1 MPSADIASRLAA
13 LREAL
18 KKRNLDG
25 FVVPL
30 TDEHASEYVADYAQ
44 RLAWITGFTGSA
56 GSAVVMAD
64 KAAIF
69 VDGRY
74 TIQVAQ
80 QVDPKLFEI
89 CGVPAT
95 SPAKW
100 LEKQV
105 TEGQVIGY
113 DPFLHTIGW
122 VDEIKTKLADRDARL
137 VAVEG
142 NPIDA
147 VWDGQPGEPN
157 TPVHPHDVKYAGLS
171 HQEKRNQIAAAIR
184 EKGAEAAIV
193 TQLDS
198 IAWLFNIRSN
208 DVLHTPVSLAY
219 TVLDADGKATLYIDN
234 VKVTAELKAHLG
246 NEVGIA
252 PKSDFLSGV
261 EKLGKAGKKVLA
273 DPATASSAI
282 FDTLK
287 KSGARII
294 KSADPCALPK
304 ARKNEVEL
312 NSTRATHIRD
322 GAAVANFLH
331 WISVEAPKGHLDEM
345 IARDKL
351 LAFRKVNGDLKD
363 LSFDTISA
371 FGPNGAICHYKLT
384 GESNL
389 PIKPGSLYLVDSGGQ
404 YFDGTTDI
412 TRTVPIGEVGDE
424 EKDRFT
430 RVLKGHIALATAK
443 FPKGTTGP
451 ELDSFARRP
460 LWEVGLDY
468 DHGTGHGVGCFL
480 AVHEGPGRIAK
491 GQNTIQLEP
500 GMIYSNE
507 PGYYKAGEYGI
518 RIENLV
524 IVREEHMGGEQEMLG
539 FETITFC
546 PIDKR
551 LVKTEIMTEGEI
563 DWLNAYHAKVWEKLN
578 PLVAK
583 DTRPWLR
590 DATTP
595 ITD

>member
-1 MPSADIASRLAA
+1 MPILKIEDRLEA
-13 LREAL
+13 LREEM

-25 FVVPL
+25 LVVPL
-30 TDEHASEYVADYAQ
+30 TDEHASEYVASYAQ

-56 GSAVVMAD
+56 GFAVVMAD
-64 KAAIF
+64 QAAIF

-74 TIQVAQ
+74 TIQVNK

-89 CGVPAT
+89 CGVPGT
-95 SPAKW
+95 SPLKW
-100 LEKQV
+100 LGKNL
-105 TEGQVIGY
+105 TGGRKIGY

-122 VDEIKTKLADRDARL
+122 VKEACTKLAIHDAEL
-137 VAVEG
+137 VLTRG

-147 VWDGQPGEPN
+147 VWDDQPGEPN

-171 HQEKRNQIAAAIR
+171 HQDKRKQIAAAIR
-184 EKGAEAAIV
+184 ETGAEVAII

-219 TVLDADGKATLYIDN
+219 TVLDADGKATLYIDD
-234 VKVTAELKAHLG
+234 VKVNAALKAHLG

-252 PKSDFLSGV
+252 PKSDFLEGV
-261 EKLGKAGKKVLA
+261 KALGKAGKKVLA
-273 DPATASSAI
+273 DPNTASSAI

-287 KSGARII
+287 ESGARII
-294 KSADPCALPK
+294 KAADPCALPK
-304 ARKNEVEL
+304 ARKNRVEL
-312 NSTRATHIRD
+312 NGTRATHIRD

-331 WISVEAPKGHLDEM
+331 WISLEAPKGQLDEM
-345 IARDKL
+345 TARDKL
-351 LAFRKVNGDLKD
+351 LAFRKVNGDLLD

-384 GESNL
+384 RESNL
-389 PIKPGSLYLVDSGGQ
+389 PIKPGSLYLIDSGGQ
-404 YFDGTTDI
+404 YLDGTTDI

-491 GQNTIQLEP
+491 VQNTIALEP

-518 RIENLV
+518 RIENLI
-524 IVREEHMGGEQEMLG
+524 IVQEEKMNGEQDMLG
-539 FETITFC
+539 FETLTFC
-546 PIDKR
+546 PIDRR
-551 LVKTEIMTEGEI
+551 LVKTGIMTGGEI
-563 DWLNAYHAKVWEKLN
+563 SWLNDYHAEVWEKLN
-578 PLVAK
+578 PLVAPQ
-583 DTRPWLR
+583 TRDWLKEV
-590 DATTP
+590 TSP
-595 ITD
+595 ITG

>member
-1 MPSADIASRLAA
+1 MPILKIEDRLKA
-13 LREAL
+13 LREEL
-18 KKRNLDG
+18 LKRNLNG

-30 TDEHASEYVADYAQ
+30 TDEHASEYVASYAQ

-56 GSAVVMAD
+56 GFAVVMAG

-74 TIQVAQ
+74 TIQVNK

-89 CGVPAT
+89 CGVPGT
-95 SPAKW
+95 SPLKW
-100 LEKQV
+100 LGKNL
-105 TEGQVIGY
+105 TGGQKIGY

-122 VDEIKTKLADRDARL
+122 VKEARTKLAIHDAEL
-137 VAVEG
+137 VLTRG

-147 VWDGQPGEPN
+147 VWDDQPGEPN

-171 HQEKRNQIAAAIR
+171 HQDKRGQIAAAIR
-184 EKGAEAAIV
+184 ETGAEVAII

-219 TVLDADGKATLYIDN
+219 TVLDADGKATLYIDD
-234 VKVTAELKAHLG
+234 VKVNAALKAHLG

-252 PKSDFLSGV
+252 PKSDFLEGV
-261 EKLGKAGKKVLA
+261 KALGKAGKKVLA
-273 DPATASSAI
+273 DPNTASSAI

-287 KSGARII
+287 ESGARII
-294 KSADPCALPK
+294 KAADPCALPK

-312 NSTRATHIRD
+312 NGTRATHIRD

-331 WISVEAPKGHLDEM
+331 WISLEAPKGRLDEM
-345 IARDKL
+345 TARDKL
-351 LAFRKVNGDLKD
+351 LAFRKVNGDLLD

-384 GESNL
+384 RESNL

-404 YFDGTTDI
+404 YLDGTTDI

-491 GQNTIQLEP
+491 VQNTIALEP

-524 IVREEHMGGEQEMLG
+524 IVREENIGGEQEMLG

-551 LVKTEIMTEGEI
+551 LVKTGIMTGGEI
-563 DWLNAYHAKVWEKLN
+563 KWLNDYHAEVWEKLN
-578 PLVAK
+578 PLVTPQ
-583 DTRPWLR
+583 TRDWLKEV
-590 DATTP
+590 TSP
-595 ITD
+595 L

>member
-1 MPSADIASRLAA
+1 MPILKIEDRLEA
-13 LREAL
+13 LREEL
-18 KKRNLDG
+18 LKRNLDG

-30 TDEHASEYVADYAQ
+30 TDEHASEYVASYAQ

-56 GSAVVMAD
+56 GFAVVMAG

-74 TIQVAQ
+74 TIQVNK

-89 CGVPAT
+89 CGVPGT
-95 SPAKW
+95 SPLKW
-100 LEKQV
+100 LEKNL
-105 TEGQVIGY
+105 TGGQKIGY

-122 VDEIKTKLADRDARL
+122 VKEARTKLAINDAEL
-137 VAVEG
+137 VLTQG

-147 VWDGQPGEPN
+147 VWDDQPGEPN

-171 HQEKRNQIAAAIR
+171 HQEKRGQIAAAIR
-184 EKGAEAAIV
+184 ETGAEAAII

-219 TVLDADGKATLYIDN
+219 TVLDADGKATLYIDD
-234 VKVTAELKAHLG
+234 VKVNAALKAHLG

-252 PKSDFLSGV
+252 PKSDFLEGV
-261 EKLGKAGKKVLA
+261 KALGKAGKKVLA
-273 DPATASSAI
+273 DPNTASSAI

-287 KSGARII
+287 ESGARII
-294 KSADPCALPK
+294 KAADPCALPK
-304 ARKNEVEL
+304 ARKNQVEL
-312 NSTRATHIRD
+312 NGTRATHIRD

-331 WISVEAPKGHLDEM
+331 WISLEAPKGRLDEM
-345 IARDKL
+345 TARDKL
-351 LAFRKVNGDLKD
+351 LAFRKVNGDLLD

-384 GESNL
+384 KESNL

-404 YFDGTTDI
+404 YLDGTTDI

-491 GQNTIQLEP
+491 VQNTIALEP

-518 RIENLV
+518 RIENLI
-524 IVREEHMGGEQEMLG
+524 IVQEEKMNGEQDMLG

-551 LVKTEIMTEGEI
+551 LVKPEIMTGGEI
-563 DWLNAYHAKVWEKLN
+563 NWLNDYHAEVWEKLN
-578 PLVAK
+578 PLVSK
-583 DTRPWLR
+583 ETRDWLKE
-590 DATTP
+590 ATAP
-595 ITD
+595 ITG

>member
-1 MPSADIASRLAA
+1 MPILKIEDRLEA
-13 LREAL
+13 LREEM

-30 TDEHASEYVADYAQ
+30 TDEHASEYVASYAQ

-56 GSAVVMAD
+56 GFAVVMAD
-64 KAAIF
+64 QAAIF

-74 TIQVAQ
+74 TIQVNK

-89 CGVPAT
+89 CGVPGT
-95 SPAKW
+95 SPLKW
-100 LEKQV
+100 LGKNL
-105 TEGQVIGY
+105 TGGRKIGY

-122 VDEIKTKLADRDARL
+122 VKEARTKLAIHDAEL
-137 VAVEG
+137 VLTRG

-147 VWDGQPGEPN
+147 VWDDQPGEPN

-171 HQEKRNQIAAAIR
+171 HQDKRKQIAAAIR
-184 EKGAEAAIV
+184 ETGAEVAII

-219 TVLDADGKATLYIDN
+219 TVLDADGKATLYIDD
-234 VKVTAELKAHLG
+234 VKVNAALKAHLG

-252 PKSDFLSGV
+252 PKSDFLEGV
-261 EKLGKAGKKVLA
+261 KALGKAGKKVLA
-273 DPATASSAI
+273 DPNTASSAI

-287 KSGARII
+287 ESGARII
-294 KSADPCALPK
+294 KAADPCALPK
-304 ARKNEVEL
+304 ARKNGVEL
-312 NSTRATHIRD
+312 NGTRATHIRD

-331 WISVEAPKGHLDEM
+331 WISLEAPKGQLDEM
-345 IARDKL
+345 TARDKL
-351 LAFRKVNGDLKD
+351 LAFRKVNGDLLD

-384 GESNL
+384 KESNL

-404 YFDGTTDI
+404 YLDGTTDI

-491 GQNTIQLEP
+491 VQNTIALEP

-518 RIENLV
+518 RIENLI
-524 IVREEHMGGEQEMLG
+524 IVQEEKMNGEQDMLG
-539 FETITFC
+539 FETLTFC

-551 LVKTEIMTEGEI
+551 LVKTGIMTGGEI
-563 DWLNAYHAKVWEKLN
+563 NWLNDYHAEVWEKLN
-578 PLVAK
+578 PLVAPQ
-583 DTRPWLR
+583 TRDWLKE
-590 DATTP
+590 ATAP
-595 ITD
+595 ITG